1 MPLQLSVPITF
12 SPSMD
17 KTSIIKQFIFNAGS
31 HIISVEFVKA
41 DGTLRKLQ
49 FNPRD
54 TQEIK
59 GTGTPSKKPSIV
71 RCRDFAIARKEGEG
85 AWRSFDCERV
95 VKITSNG
102 QTMQFGDFISAGN
115 WN

>member
-1 MPLQLSVPITF
+1 MSTLIT
-12 SPSMD
+12 SD
-17 KTSIIKQFIFNAGS
+17 KTSFIKRFIQSAGS
-31 HIISVEFVKA
+31 SIVSVEFRKA

-59 GTGTPSKKPSIV
+59 GTGYALKAPSIV
-71 RCRDFAIARKEGEG
+71 RCRDFTIARAQGEG

-95 VKITSNG
+95 VSIKANG
-102 QTMQFGDFISAGN
+102 TTVYC
-115 WN
+115 

>member
-1 MPLQLSVPITF
+1 
-12 SPSMD
+12 MD
-17 KTSIIKQFIFNAGS
+17 KTSLIKQFIFNAGS
-31 HIISVEFVKA
+31 SIVSVEFTKLN
-41 DGTLRKLQ
+41 GEKRKLQ

-59 GTGTPSKKPSIV
+59 GTGTPTKKTNII

-95 VKITSNG
+95 VRIKANG
-102 QTMQFGDFISAGN
+102 NELVF
-115 WN
+115 

>member
-1 MPLQLSVPITF
+1 
-12 SPSMD
+12 MD

-31 HIISVEFVKA
+31 HIISVEFLKA

-49 FNPRD
+49 FNPKD
-54 TQEIK
+54 SCEIK
-59 GTGTPSKKPSIV
+59 GTGIPTKKRNIV
-71 RCRDFAIARKEGEG
+71 RCRDFAIARKEGHG

-102 QTMQFGDFISAGN
+102 QTMQFGDFIASCN
-115 WN
+115 WV